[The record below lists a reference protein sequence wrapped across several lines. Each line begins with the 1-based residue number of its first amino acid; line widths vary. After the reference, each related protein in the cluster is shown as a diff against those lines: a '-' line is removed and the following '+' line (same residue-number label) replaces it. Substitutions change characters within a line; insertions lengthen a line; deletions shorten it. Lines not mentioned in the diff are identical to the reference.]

1 MLSHFIK
8 KYILKNFLAI
18 DLSGV
23 EKTITDDSIAVKY
36 VPAIRGALFISALM
50 IPAILFLP
58 TGTLMNVL
66 IPVTMVTG
74 TAWFAV
80 SLANIRKKFESF
92 GIELTMQMFRSFTA
106 SLLILG
112 LLTLFSLLTNIF
124 APLIS
129 WGQGKPLLQI
139 LATFLGIGGVF
150 TILWDVFAGALKYD
164 INDAML
170 TGQSEAAEKFFK
182 KSLSLLYSSAENL
195 RNGKGLEV
203 ANYYLGLSFFEIFSF
218 IKATGVLNGHLQ
230 ALMDKA
236 LHLKHHPAMPQAE
249 ADTISLHLIEKFIEY
264 CVNAEGEKSE
274 KSFNNIKDEYE
285 SLKNENEPQAIVDTR
300 LSIIFEEI
308 AELLELQGEGLFKKA
323 S

>member
-170 TGQSEAAEKFFK
+170 TGQSEVAEQYFK
-182 KSLSLLYSSAENL
+182 KSLSLLHSAAENL
-195 RNGKGLEV
+195 RMGKNLEV
-203 ANYYLGLSFFEIFSF
+203 ANYYLGLAFYEIFTFLYEVSKEETDLVF
-218 IKATGVLNGHLQ
+218 IKK
-230 ALMDKA
+230 ALMLRKNPQMTQKKA
-236 LHLKHHPAMPQAE
+236 DDLSKELIRIFLKKCQNFQGHQA
-249 ADTISLHLIEKFIEY
+249 
-264 CVNAEGEKSE
+264 KSCYHIIQVE
-274 KSFNNIKDEYE
+274 LQF
-285 SLKNENEPQAIVDTR
+285 LENPENQKIVDTR

-308 AELLELQGEGLFKKA
+308 RELIDIQGEGLFKKY
-323 S
+323 